1 MPEHVRVWAPRADA
15 VTLVLP
21 DIGDRTDRVPMLPE
35 PGDWWVSTEPLPP
48 GTDYALSLD
57 GGPPRPDPRS
67 PWQPA
72 GVHGPSR
79 TFDTAVHAWGDHA
92 WEGRSVLGAVTYEL
106 HVGTFTPT
114 GTLDSAVGRL
124 DHLVDLGV
132 DMVELMPVAAFP
144 GTRGWGYDGVAPWAV
159 HEAYGGPA
167 ALQRFVDAAHVRG
180 IAVCLDVVDNHL
192 GPSGN
197 YLNEFG
203 PYFTDRHH
211 TPWGQAVNLDG
222 DDAAEVRAYL
232 IGKALRWFRDFHVDA
247 LRLDAVHALADD
259 SEVHVLAELADAIRD
274 LERQLGRPLSLVAE
288 SDLNDAR
295 MVTPT
300 SETVDGRGGYGMT
313 AQWADDVHHA
323 VHAWITGEKHGYYVD
338 FGSTETLAKALTDVF
353 IHDGW
358 YSTFRGREWG
368 APVPPDVDGRR
379 FVVFGQNHDQ
389 VGNRALGDRPS
400 RVLPPGTLAAS
411 AALVLLG
418 PGTPLL
424 FMGEEWGASTPFLY
438 FTDHSEP
445 ELGAAVRRGRTA
457 EFGTHGWSE
466 IYGHDVEVPDPQA
479 RSTFLDS
486 KLDWDERETDEGAW
500 MFDVYAA
507 LVHLRHSLP
516 AVASGDRRAT
526 SVVTGSDW
534 LVMTRRAP
542 APGEGETVDVVVVRA
557 EDGATVPLEA
567 SEHRALLT
575 WGAISVDEEAG
586 TVHLPGPGFAVLVRR

>member
-1 MPEHVRVWAPRADA
+1 MTEHVRVWAPNASR
-15 VTLVLP
+15 VTLVGPRLGAAP
-21 DIGDRTDRVPMLPE
+21 VETPMEQEDGGWWRSPE
-35 PGDWWVSTEPLPP
+35 PLAH
-48 GTDYALSLD
+48 GTDYAFSLD

-67 PWQPA
+67 PWQPN

-79 TFDTAVHAWGDHA
+79 TFDTDLHAWGDHA
-92 WEGRSVLGAVTYEL
+92 WQGRSVLGSVVYEL
-106 HVGTFTPT
+106 HVGTFTRA

-222 DDAAEVRAYL
+222 PDAAEVRAYVVQ
-232 IGKALRWFRDFHVDA
+232 KALRWFRDFHLDA
-247 LRLDAVHALADD
+247 LRLDAVHALVDD
-259 SEVHVLAELADAIRD
+259 SERHVLAELADATAD
-274 LERQLGRPLSLVAE
+274 LERELGRPLSLVAE

-300 SETVDGRGGYGMT
+300 SQDLEGRGGYGMT

-323 VHAWITGEKHGYYVD
+323 LHAWLTGESHGYYVD
-338 FGSTETLAKALTDVF
+338 FGSGEVLAKALTDVF
-353 IHDGW
+353 VHDGG

-368 APVPPDVDGRR
+368 APVPPEVDGRR

-400 RVLPPGTLAAS
+400 RVLPTGTLAAG
-411 AALVLLG
+411 AAVVLLG
-418 PGTPLL
+418 PGTPML
-424 FMGEEWGASTPFLY
+424 FMGEEWGARTPFQY
-438 FTDHSEP
+438 FTDHAEP
-445 ELGAAVRRGRTA
+445 ELGAAVRDGRTA

-466 IYGHDVEVPDPQA
+466 LYGHDVDVPDPQA
-479 RSTFLDS
+479 PSTFAAS
-486 KLDWDERETDEGAW
+486 RLDWSERETDDGIRL
-500 MFDVYAA
+500 FDVYAA
-507 LVHLRHSLP
+507 LVHLRHTLP

-526 SVVTGSDW
+526 SVRTGDDW
-534 LVMTRRAP
+534 VVMTRGAP
-542 APGEGETVDVVVVRA
+542 SAGEGQTVDVVAVRA
-557 EDGATVPLEA
+557 ADGATVPLEG
-567 SEHRALLT
+567 SGHRVLLS
-575 WGAISVDEEAG
+575 WGAVSLDDAAPHL
-586 TVHLPGPGFAVLVRR
+586 HLPGPGFAVLVRG